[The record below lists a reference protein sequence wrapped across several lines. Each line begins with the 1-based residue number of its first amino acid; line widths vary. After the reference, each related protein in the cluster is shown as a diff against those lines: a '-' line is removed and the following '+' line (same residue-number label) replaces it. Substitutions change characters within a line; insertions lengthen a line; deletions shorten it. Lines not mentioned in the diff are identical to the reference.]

1 MELIARL
8 VRIITA
14 LGNPTGDMSAVTQAD
29 DGAVAALLKNFKAHS
44 RGHVQTR
51 ICLVV
56 PNLAGLGADDQNTA
70 ILAELDK
77 IGTVSVLDQT
87 GVDGG
92 EEDWDAYDL
101 VVVGSNIAAAFVLG
115 NIDDLISYDG
125 PIMVCNTAVAA
136 HLLMGVAAAQGAS
149 DTNEYCE
156 SIDNRVMQLVFG
168 SLGEKVLFDSAQ
180 VSDRLNM
187 SDADLTEHVLMV
199 DTTGDGNTL
208 VVVGWLPAESAD
220 AEPYTLSDGSLMP
233 AGRVFAGCFLHADH
247 LTDLGKLFLRR
258 LARNL
263 AQTHIHAEDI
273 TIKRTYQED
282 IPDTDFSLAA
292 IDIAHTVDPPACDA
306 ENSVVD
312 IDQKQNR
319 TFVLRSLWVNV
330 TNFGGGTTLT
340 FELWV
345 LINGVGTSVDSV
357 VVNVLGIQNLMDLFG
372 LQEVH
377 ADGIWV
383 TVIVDVGT
391 TGACSGT
398 FRYAEARK

>member
-8 VRIITA
+8 VA
-14 LGNPTGDMSAVTQAD
+14 LLKGLGNPTGDMSAVTQSETASL
-29 DGAVAALLKNFKAHS
+29 AAYTRNFRSHS
-44 RGHVQTR
+44 RIHNQGR

-56 PNLAGLGADDQNTA
+56 PDLAGFGGDTQNTA
-70 ILAELDK
+70 LKAELDK
-77 IGTVSVLDQT
+77 IGTVSLLDQT

-92 EEDWDAYDL
+92 EEDWSVYNL

-115 NIDDLISYDG
+115 NIDDLVEYHG
-125 PIMVCNTAVAA
+125 PIMVCNSAVAA

-149 DTNEYCE
+149 DTNEFCE
-156 SIDNRVMQLVFG
+156 SIDNRVMAKVFG

-187 SDADLTEHVLMV
+187 SAGSLTEHVLMV

-208 VVVGWLPAESAD
+208 VVVGWLPGESAD
-220 AEPYTLSDGSLMP
+220 AESYELSDGSSIP
-233 AGRVFAGCFLHADH
+233 SGRLFAGCFLHADH
-247 LTDLGKLFLRR
+247 LTTLGQWLLRS

-263 AQTHIHAEDI
+263 AQAHIHPL
-273 TIKRTYQED
+273 TVNVKRSYQED
-282 IPDTDFSLAA
+282 IPDTDFALAA

-306 ENSVVD
+306 ENSIVD
-312 IDQKQNR
+312 IDQKNGR
-319 TFVLRSLWVNV
+319 TYVLRSLWVNI
-330 TNFGGGTTLT
+330 TNWGTGAQMT

-345 LINGVGTSVDSV
+345 LINGVVTSVDSV
-357 VVNVLGIQNLMDLFG
+357 VVADLGIQNLMDLFG
-372 LQEVH
+372 LPEVH

-383 TVIVDVGT
+383 TVIVDVGN

-398 FRYAEARK
+398 FRYAEAKK